1 MPRDFQ
7 VQVNDVTVAAG
18 AAAEGTLSSLVS
30 ETAAGA
36 MRGSVGI
43 APTTAPAAPLAS
55 VPVVRIRP
63 PRAWEAIDLSSLWR
77 YSDLLL
83 ALAVRDIKLRYRQTI
98 LGVLWVVLQPL
109 LGAGI
114 FAFVF
119 GRVARLDS
127 GGEPYVLFAYAGLVV
142 WNLFNGVV
150 LKASSSLLANAS
162 LVSKVFFPR
171 LLLPFSGV
179 FSTLLDF
186 AISLVVGTIL
196 LFVSGHSP
204 GFALLLAPFW
214 LFWLLLLATGIG
226 LLCAAL
232 AVAYRDIVHVLPVG
246 LQFLLYGSPVGYTI
260 AVIPDGLPRMLYKL
274 NPLAPLIEGFR
285 VSVLGHGFVGVG
297 SGSYACA
304 VAAIVFIIGLMVF
317 RRMERQFADVI

>member
-1 MPRDFQ
+1 MEAPVAFAQ
-7 VQVNDVTVAAG
+7 TVAP
-18 AAAEGTLSSLVS
+18 VS
-30 ETAAGA
+30 VTP
-36 MRGSVGI
+36 I
-43 APTTAPAAPLAS
+43 
-55 VPVVRIRP
+55 VRIRP
-63 PRAWEAIDLSSLWR
+63 PRTWEALDLSSLWR
-77 YSDLLL
+77 YRDLLL

-119 GRVARLDS
+119 GRVAKLDA
-127 GGEPYVLFAYAGLVV
+127 GGESYVLFAYTGLLA

-150 LKASSSLLANAS
+150 LKASGSLVANAS

-186 AISLVVGTIL
+186 GIALGVGGIL
-196 LFVSGHSP
+196 ALVSGVTP
-204 GFALLLAPFW
+204 GLSMLLAPFW
-214 LFWLLLLATGIG
+214 LFFLLLLAAGVG

-232 AVAYRDIVHVLPVG
+232 AVAYRDVIHVLPVG
-246 LQFLLYGSPVGYTI
+246 LQFLLYGSPIGYSI
-260 AVIPDGLPRMLYKL
+260 AVIPEGLPRLLYKL
-274 NPLAPLIEGFR
+274 NPLAPLIEGVR
-285 VSVLGHGFVGVG
+285 VSFLGHGFIGLRSGV
-297 SGSYACA
+297 YACVIA
-304 VAAIVFIIGLMVF
+304 TAIFVVGLIVF

>member
-1 MPRDFQ
+1 M
-7 VQVNDVTVAAG
+7 
-18 AAAEGTLSSLVS
+18 
-30 ETAAGA
+30 
-36 MRGSVGI
+36 SVPDMYS
-43 APTTAPAAPLAS
+43 ALENAPAARSPHPQPRAI
-55 VPVVRIRP
+55 VRIRP
-63 PRAWEAIDLSSLWR
+63 PRAWESLDFSALWR
-77 YSDLLL
+77 FRDLLL
-83 ALAVRDIKLRYRQTI
+83 ALAVRDIKLRYRQTF

-127 GGEPYVLFAYAGLVV
+127 GGEPYVLFAYAGLLA

-150 LKASSSLLANAS
+150 LKASGALVANAP

-179 FSTLLDF
+179 LSTLLDF
-186 AISLVVGTIL
+186 VIALAVGGIL
-196 LFVSGHSP
+196 FLASGRTP
-204 GFALLLAPFW
+204 GFSLLLAPFW
-214 LFWLLLLATGIG
+214 LVLLLLLATGIG

-232 AVAYRDIVHVLPVG
+232 AVSYRDVLHILPVA

-260 AVIPDGLPRMLYKL
+260 AAIPPGLARTLYKL
-274 NPLAPLIEGFR
+274 NPLAPSIEGFR
-285 VSVLGHGFVGVG
+285 VAMLGHGFIGLR
-297 SGSYACA
+297 SGLYASAAA
-304 VAAIVFIIGLMVF
+304 VFVFIAGVVVF

>member
-1 MPRDFQ
+1 VSDPIVPVLEEPIGMADP
-7 VQVNDVTVAAG
+7 
-18 AAAEGTLSSLVS
+18 AAAAV
-30 ETAAGA
+30 
-36 MRGSVGI
+36 R
-43 APTTAPAAPLAS
+43 
-55 VPVVRIRP
+55 VPMVRIRP
-63 PRAWEAIDLSSLWR
+63 PRAWEALDLSGPWR
-77 YSDLLL
+77 NRDLLL
-83 ALAVRDIKLRYRQTI
+83 ALSVRDIKLRYRQTI

-127 GGEPYVLFAYAGLVV
+127 GGEPYMLFAYAGLVA
-142 WNLFNGVV
+142 WNLFHGIV
-150 LKASSSLLANAS
+150 LKASGSLVANAS

-186 AISLVVGTIL
+186 AISLIVGAVL
-196 LFVSGHSP
+196 LLLSGQTLGPS
-204 GFALLLAPFW
+204 LLLAPFW
-214 LFWLLLLATGIG
+214 LFFLLLLATGLG

-232 AVAYRDIVHVLPVG
+232 AVAYRDVIHVLPVG

-260 AVIPDGLPRMLYKL
+260 AVIPEGLPRLLYKL

-285 VSVLGHGFVGVG
+285 VSVLGHGYIGLP
-297 SGSYACA
+297 SGAYACA
-304 VAAIVFIIGLMVF
+304 AATAIFIAGLIVF